1 MKVLCLHGRGTS
13 GAIFK
18 SQTCQPLIRAYLHT
32 KTQKTGQLTFRSQK
46 NKASIR
52 ARLTDLN
59 LDFDFLDGQYPCAPA
74 PGIDLFYPPPYYSYV
89 QDTPPSNGTTP
100 ANSYTI
106 EAIHDTHTWLSSIL
120 TERGPY
126 DLVLT
131 FSQGAALAASMLLLH
146 EVNQAQLTALDRVSS
161 NGSSDSDNLEAM
173 AATPPFKSAIFICG
187 GVPIPILEYIGFH
200 IPYATKARDQAS
212 RAALASMADSTS
224 ILALG
229 SARWTGLAHSS
240 PGPLSPFDTQRLP
253 SGFTYNKEEEIR
265 REMRGPVQIGIPTVH
280 IYGERDPR
288 YVAGIQLSEV
298 CVKSRRKV
306 YNHGGGHEIPR
317 FEAVSGAIADLVRW
331 AVRAAQAQDE

>member
-18 SQTCQPLIRAYLHT
+18 SQT
-32 KTQKTGQLTFRSQK
+32 S
-46 NKASIR
+46 SIR

-74 PGIDLFYPPPYYSYV
+74 PGIDLFYPPPYYSYIK
-89 QDTPPSNGTTP
+89 DPPPPNGTTP
-100 ANSYTI
+100 ASSYTI
-106 EAIHDTHTWLSSIL
+106 ESIKSTHAWLSAIL
-120 TERGPY
+120 AERGPY

-131 FSQGAALAASMLLLH
+131 FSQGAALAASLLLMH
-146 EVNQAQLTALDRVSS
+146 EVNQAQFAALDRVVS
-161 NGSSDSDNLEAM
+161 NSSSDSDSRPAPPE
-173 AATPPFKSAIFICG
+173 PPFKSAIFICG
-187 GVPIPILEYIGFH
+187 GAPIPVLEYIGFH
-200 IPYATKARDQAS
+200 IPHVTKARDLAS
-212 RAALASMADSTS
+212 RAALSSAADSAS

-229 SARWTGLAHSS
+229 SSRWTGLS
-240 PGPLSPFDTQRLP
+240 PSFSTAFSTSPLDTQCLP

-265 REMRGPVQIGIPTVH
+265 REMCGPVQIGIPTVH

-298 CVKSRRKV
+298 CIKARRKV

-331 AVRAAQAQDE
+331 AVRAARAQD

>member
-18 SQTCQPLIRAYLHT
+18 SQT
-32 KTQKTGQLTFRSQK
+32 S
-46 NKASIR
+46 SIR
-52 ARLTDLN
+52 ARLRDLN
-59 LDFDFLDGQYPCAPA
+59 LDFDFLDGQYPCTPA
-74 PGIDLFYPPPYYSYV
+74 PGIDLFYPPPYFSYV
-89 QDTPPSNGTTP
+89 QDPPPPNGT

-106 EAIHDTHTWLSSIL
+106 EAIQSTHAWLSSIL
-120 TERGPY
+120 AERGPY

-161 NGSSDSDNLEAM
+161 NGSSDSDNHEAR

-187 GVPIPILEYIGFH
+187 GAPIPILEYIGFH
-200 IPYATKARDQAS
+200 IPHVTKARDLAS
-212 RAALASMADSTS
+212 RAALVSMADSSS

-229 SARWTGLAHSS
+229 SSRWTGFAHSS